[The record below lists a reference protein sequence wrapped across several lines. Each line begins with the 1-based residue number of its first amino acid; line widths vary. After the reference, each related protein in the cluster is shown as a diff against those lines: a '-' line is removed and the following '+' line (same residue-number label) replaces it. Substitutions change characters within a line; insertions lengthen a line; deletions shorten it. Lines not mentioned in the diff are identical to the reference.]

1 MMETNEALL
10 KPAEVANLLGVAP
23 VTVRAWAAKGLFAN
37 RLTPGG
43 HRRFARYE
51 VERFARE
58 RGMLVATPS
67 PSVAQRALLVDDN
80 SLNWRL
86 LADFLAQFGI
96 EILSAVDGF
105 SAGFQLATLRPDLV
119 FLNDS
124 MPGIDSL
131 QVCRQI
137 KADDTMGAVRVVMI
151 GDAPGV
157 TSRAALL
164 AAGVENFFALPLDL
178 ASLATQLALVAVQCS
193 LCDEH

>member
-51 VERFARE
+51 VERFARQ
-58 RGMLVATPS
+58 RGMWMATAS

-80 SLNWRL
+80 SLNCRL

-137 KADDTMGAVRVVMI
+137 KADATMGAVRVVMV
-151 GDAPGV
+151 GDAPGA
-157 TSRAALL
+157 THRAALQ
-164 AAGVENFFALPLDL
+164 AAGVDNFIALPLDL
-178 ASLATQLALVAVQCS
+178 ALLATQLALVEV
-193 LCDEH
+193 

>member
-1 MMETNEALL
+1 METNEALL

-51 VERFARE
+51 VERFAHQ
-58 RGMLVATPS
+58 RGMLVAKSP

-80 SLNWRL
+80 SHNTRL

-96 EILSAVDGF
+96 EIRSAVDGF
-105 SAGFQLATLRPDLV
+105 SAGFLLATLRPDLV

-137 KADDTMGAVRVVMI
+137 KACATMGAVRVVMI
-151 GDAPGV
+151 GDVPGA
-157 TSRAALL
+157 THRAALQ
-164 AAGVENFFALPLDL
+164 AAGADNFIALPLDL
-178 ASLATQLALVAVQCS
+178 TLLATQLTLVAVQS
-193 LCDEH
+193 TLCDGR